1 MSAVKLLSKPPRI
14 KVLEA
19 AGALGD
25 RRIDILSETEA
36 VVRSSMGDKEYRVV
50 LIESNTNTFRAYS
63 NDNGTVFRGYV
74 GYPIVAFMMAKDIL
88 PVDNEVTRAV
98 SGIPWKDLNERY
110 KKYSI
115 VENIVLSRAEKLGV
129 SRAVIDEYINVV
141 LKKMSFIKI
150 YFDET
155 LSRGE

>member
-1 MSAVKLLSKPPRI
+1 MKLLSKPPRI

>member
-1 MSAVKLLSKPPRI
+1 MKLLSKPPRI

-50 LIESNTNTFRAYS
+50 LIGSNTNTFSAYS

-141 LKKMSFIKI
+141 LKKMSFMKI

-155 LSRGE
+155 LSRG